1 MRTLLVLIGFVSAP
15 LLGQHTPGVRFNTLE
30 VTAGRTLESKS
41 AGIGRLTVA
50 YSFTSNSRLGL
61 YYTLE
66 NKTLGSALGS
76 KSEASSNYSKDLLGA
91 SYLVHNNFALYG
103 GVGVTHGG
111 LLNSM
116 SIKGLRKEMGI
127 SYKNWDHNF
136 SFSAGYSF
144 SVGLT
149 ANFGLLFPLSK
160 SITYDPAIWY

>member
-1 MRTLLVLIGFVSAP
+1 MRHLLFLIGLISAP
-15 LLGQHTPGVRFNTLE
+15 LLGQHSPGVRFNTFE

-50 YSFTSNSRLGL
+50 YTFTSNNRLGL

-66 NKTLGSALGS
+66 NKTLGSVLGS
-76 KSEASSNYSKDLLGA
+76 KSEANSNYSKDLLGA
-91 SYLVHNNFALYG
+91 SYLVHNNLSLYG
-103 GVGVTHGG
+103 GVGVAHGG

-136 SFSAGYSF
+136 SISAGYSF

-149 ANFGLLFPLSK
+149 ANFGILFPISK
-160 SITYDPAIWY
+160 TITYDPAIWY